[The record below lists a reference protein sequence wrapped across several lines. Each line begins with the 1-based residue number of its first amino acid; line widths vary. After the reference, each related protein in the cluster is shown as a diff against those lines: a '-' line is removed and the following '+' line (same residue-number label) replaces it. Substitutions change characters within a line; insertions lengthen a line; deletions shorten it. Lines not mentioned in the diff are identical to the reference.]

1 MNIFDMKP
9 RSGYRR
15 EESEDKGEKT
25 KKKPQKWRRILRAV
39 EYSIGKDN

>member
-15 EESEDKGEKT
+15 EESEDKG
-25 KKKPQKWRRILRAV
+25 KKNSEVEENFESSRIFHWQ
-39 EYSIGKDN
+39 